1 MRLRHILPILL
12 PVTLAATA
20 TAQQAKP
27 TIVLVHGPFADAA
40 SWSGSIETDRG

>member
-1 MRLRHILPILL
+1 MRVGYILKGLLPI
-12 PVTLAATA
+12 VLAATA
-20 TAQQAKP
+20 SAQTKP